1 MKIVGL
7 DLETTGLS
15 YEDGHRIIEVGM
27 VKVEYD
33 TATFERKVIDKMVLR
48 IHPNRT
54 ISADAQAVHGISL
67 SDLVGCKQ
75 FAAHAA
81 DIVQFLSD
89 AGLLVGHNLIN
100 FDAPFLAFELMA
112 AGQTPPGHLQMA
124 DTMEARWATPHGKLP
139 NLGELCYALEVPYDP
154 SAAHSAEYDIEKT
167 LDCFFTGHRLGW
179 FKLPEGVAT

>member
-1 MKIVGL
+1 MKIIGL

-27 VKVEYD
+27 IKVEYD
-33 TATFERKVIDKMVLR
+33 TTTFKRETTDKMVLR

-89 AGLLVGHNLIN
+89 ADLLVGHNLIN
-100 FDAPFLAFELMA
+100 FDGPFLAMELMA
-112 AGQTPPGHLQMA
+112 AGQKPPSHLRMF
-124 DTMEARWATPHGKLP
+124 DTIEARWATPHGKLP
-139 NLGELCYALEVPYDP
+139 SLGELCYALEIPYD
-154 SAAHSAEYDIEKT
+154 SKAAHSAEYDIART
-167 LDCFFTGHRLGW
+167 LEAFQKGLELGW
-179 FKLPEGVAT
+179 FKIPEGT